1 MVQIVNIYFYYRI
14 VEKYHMKFKSWRMVC
29 KIFIPIDF
37 LFKKY
42 NAIGNVPYLLEYGY
56 FPTVIN
62 VYFSANCL
70 HFFRRANGEVT
81 GGG

>member
-1 MVQIVNIYFYYRI
+1 
-14 VEKYHMKFKSWRMVC
+14 MVC
-29 KIFIPIDF
+29 KISIPVDF

-42 NAIGNVPYLLEYGY
+42 NAIGNVPYLVEYGY

-70 HFFRRANGEVT
+70 HFSRCANPFTRWAVIGQDT
-81 GGG
+81 GITTMIVYCMLLKNPA